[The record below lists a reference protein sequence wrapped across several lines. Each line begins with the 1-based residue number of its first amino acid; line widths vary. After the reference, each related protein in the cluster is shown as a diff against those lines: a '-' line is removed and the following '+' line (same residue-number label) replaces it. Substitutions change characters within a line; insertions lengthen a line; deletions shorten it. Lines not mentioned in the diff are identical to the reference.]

1 MATQPIDPIEEHI
14 AQAMADPKFVAS
26 LEEIEAA
33 DERGELETVSDE
45 ELGRHLEG
53 AWCRRRARA

>member
-1 MATQPIDPIEEHI
+1 VATQPIDPIEEHI

-45 ELGRHLEG
+45 ELGRHLED
-53 AWCRRRARA
+53 ARRRRRARA

>member
-1 MATQPIDPIEEHI
+1 
-14 AQAMADPKFVAS
+14 MADPKFVAS

-45 ELGRHLEG
+45 ELGRHLED
-53 AWCRRRARA
+53 ARRQRRARA